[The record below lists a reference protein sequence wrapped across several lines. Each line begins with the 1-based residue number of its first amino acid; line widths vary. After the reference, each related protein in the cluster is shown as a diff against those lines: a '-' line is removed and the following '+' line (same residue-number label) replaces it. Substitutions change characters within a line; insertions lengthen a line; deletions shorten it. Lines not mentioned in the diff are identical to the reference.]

1 MLLGLGLYY
10 LGSVRRWREGS
21 KENRCYSLRGLVRS
35 KASTPANRA
44 KQSQAS
50 LPPYA
55 APPRAPHPAQA
66 MPSARFWSRDPQHQT
81 PTLCGPR
88 SKGPTQRGREAR
100 RPLQSPPE
108 AQDGE
113 TRLRERNSN
122 CPLGLGTA
130 QAHISARGTLLRG
143 LMRFQVYPGPQ
154 LSGARGGAVVRGRTG
169 EKAGL
174 GWLGRERLPGQMPLL
189 LRAVTGDF
197 SRSPNPDSPAARAKR
212 SGDQIAS
219 LNWVS
224 KLATH

>member
-1 MLLGLGLYY
+1 
-10 LGSVRRWREGS
+10 
-21 KENRCYSLRGLVRS
+21 
-35 KASTPANRA
+35 
-44 KQSQAS
+44 
-50 LPPYA
+50 
-55 APPRAPHPAQA
+55 
-66 MPSARFWSRDPQHQT
+66 MPSARFRRRDPQHQT
-81 PTLCGPR
+81 PTLCGSR
-88 SKGPTQRGREAR
+88 SKGPTQCGREAR

-122 CPLGLGTA
+122 CPPGLGTA

-143 LMRFQVYPGPQ
+143 LLRFQVYPGPQ
-154 LSGARGGAVVRGRTG
+154 LSGARGGAVVRGRAG

-174 GWLGRERLPGQMPLL
+174 GWLGRERLPRQMPLL

-197 SRSPNPDSPAARAKR
+197 SRSPNPDRPAARAKR
-212 SGDQIAS
+212 SGDQIVS